1 MSMSTLGQ
9 GPNPRKN
16 PPRPW
21 KGPFSAVDVAED
33 RGSNLLLIVT
43 LWVIPRNRKST
54 KQKRTIEKRE
64 MSEKKA
70 AIIAFSAL
78 NLT

>member
-1 MSMSTLGQ
+1 M
-9 GPNPRKN
+9 
-16 PPRPW
+16 
-21 KGPFSAVDVAED
+21 AVDVAED

-70 AIIAFSAL
+70 VIIAFSAL